1 MQFDLFRRIM
11 LFLLVVNI
19 KQPNAIIKESFIV
32 NIIISFIINMI
43 LVMNSLLNDQQ
54 IKLEIN
60 KSNSAIK
67 IFDFY
72 NKTYSMLWTINFY
85 KDGWR

>member
-60 KSNSAIK
+60 KNNSAIK

-72 NKTYSMLWTINFY
+72 NKTYSMLGTIIFY
-85 KDGWR
+85 KDSWR

>member
-1 MQFDLFRRIM
+1 M

-19 KQPNAIIKESFIV
+19 KQPNTKIKESFIV
-32 NIIISFIINMI
+32 NTIISFIINMI

-60 KSNSAIK
+60 KSNITIK

-72 NKTYSMLWTINFY
+72 NKTYSILGTFNFY
-85 KDGWR
+85 KDSWR